1 MKQSKS
7 FFVGLSIAAF
17 IGVSIAGCASTQS
30 MYSACDQKSEKF
42 SEVAA
47 CTKAALKAD
56 SRYGFHNGYIAYAN
70 RAIAAL
76 DVMDEKVAAGQM
88 TEKEARYN
96 MQEILASQQREIAA
110 QVNAINAS
118 MPSKTTIRTNCT
130 TYGSTTN
137 CTSR

>member
-1 MKQSKS
+1 MKHNKNV
-7 FFVGLSIAAF
+7 FVSLSIAAF
-17 IGVSIAGCASTQS
+17 TAASIVGCATTGS

-42 SEVAA
+42 SEVTA

-70 RAIAAL
+70 RAMAAL

-118 MPSKTTIRTNCT
+118 MPSKKTLRTNCT

>member
-1 MKQSKS
+1 M
-7 FFVGLSIAAF
+7 
-17 IGVSIAGCASTQS
+17 
-30 MYSACDQKSEKF
+30 
-42 SEVAA
+42 
-47 CTKAALKAD
+47 
-56 SRYGFHNGYIAYAN
+56 
-70 RAIAAL
+70 AAL

-118 MPSKTTIRTNCT
+118 MPARTTVRTNCT
-130 TYGSTTN
+130 TYDSNTN